1 MIYLLFIISTII
13 FWLLGGQFGSAFR
26 KYGCMASIILLFI
39 WRITQGSVWWH
50 IVPILLICPAMFLGY
65 GEKSWFMK
73 VFKNEELVRIAEGI
87 VLWIPMALC
96 SILQTYYWS
105 TGISIALTVGAFQIR
120 AGSLKIGNKDFLLED
135 LFRSLALGISI
146 ILVVR

>member
-1 MIYLLFIISTII
+1 M
-13 FWLLGGQFGSAFR
+13 LGGQFGSAWR
-26 KYGCMASIILLFI
+26 KYGCMSSIILLFI
-39 WRITQGSVWWH
+39 WRITHGSIWWH
-50 IVPILLICPAMFLGY
+50 ITPILLICPAMFLGY

-73 VFKNEELVRIAEGI
+73 VLKNEELVRVSEGV

-120 AGSLKIGNKDFLLED
+120 AGSFKIGKKDFLWED
-135 LFRSLALGISI
+135 LFRSLALAASI
-146 ILVVR
+146 TLVSR